1 MTLTQMT
8 QAEAKLFTL
17 VMELL
22 DQKASS
28 AQKDLTLERIYS
40 EYKVVHKHYAD
51 KAQGDLESLK
61 RGLFIQWYAIT
72 EPDYLSGIR
81 EIDAEAEQKIIREL
95 KKRLDQNTADKELLF
110 MLAWY
115 LDWDYVFEKF
125 KNIANFNAYKTNV
138 DLINVKM
145 EVINRGQMGIY
156 WSSILNSNAS

>member
-1 MTLTQMT
+1 MTLAQLT

-22 DQKASS
+22 DQKVSS

-51 KAQGDLESLK
+51 KAQGNLESLK

-72 EPDYLSGIR
+72 QPDYLTGIR

-95 KKRLDQNTADKELLF
+95 KKRLDQNTP
-110 MLAWY
+110 
-115 LDWDYVFEKF
+115 
-125 KNIANFNAYKTNV
+125 
-138 DLINVKM
+138 VK
-145 EVINRGQMGIY
+145 ITIQ
-156 WSSILNSNAS
+156 